1 MGYIFWLNGTFVR
14 QPLEERDMTEE
25 RVIGKS
31 KIRLEKGDITDQ
43 EIDAFVY
50 YATNDLKLGSG
61 FGTAISSR
69 GGPTIQK
76 ELDEIG
82 EVETCA
88 AVISTAGSMKAEKII
103 HAVGPKF
110 QEEGMEAKLRKT
122 MENSLLQAEKNGIKK
137 LAFPPMG
144 AGFYGIPLD
153 SCAKIMISS
162 LKEHLSGESGLE
174 EVVIFV
180 NDKREYDPF
189 KSALAG
195 LA

>member
-1 MGYIFWLNGTFVR
+1 
-14 QPLEERDMTEE
+14 MTEE
-25 RVIGKS
+25 RLIANG

-82 EVETCA
+82 PVETCT
-88 AVISTAGSMKAEKII
+88 AVISNAGTMKAQKII

-110 QEEGMEAKLRKT
+110 QEQDMEGKLRKT
-122 MENSLLQAEKNGIKK
+122 MENSLLQAEENGIKK
-137 LAFPPMG
+137 VGFPPMG
-144 AGFYGIPLD
+144 AGFYGMPLD
-153 SCAKIMISS
+153 GCARIMISTIQQ
-162 LKEHLSGESGLE
+162 HLSGECGLE
-174 EVVIFV
+174 EVVIFLA
-180 NDKREYDPF
+180 DTREYTPF
-189 KSALAG
+189 QSALNE
-195 LA
+195 LAQP

>member
-1 MGYIFWLNGTFVR
+1 
-14 QPLEERDMTEE
+14 MTEE
-25 RVIGKS
+25 RVIGNS
-31 KIRLEKGDITDQ
+31 RIRLEKGDITDQ

-82 EVETCA
+82 EVETCT
-88 AVISTAGSMKAEKII
+88 AVISNAGSMKAEKII
-103 HAVGPKF
+103 HAVGPRF
-110 QEEGMEAKLRKT
+110 QEEDIEEKLRRT
-122 MENSLLQAEKNGIKK
+122 MENSLLEAEKSGIKR

-144 AGFYGIPLD
+144 AGFYGVPLD
-153 SCAKIMISS
+153 SCARIMVSS
-162 LKEHLSGESGLE
+162 INKHLSGESGLE

-180 NDKREYDPF
+180 ADKREYAPF
-189 KSALAG
+189 ASALAD